1 MKKLPLLVI
10 TLLLMVSLT
19 CSCQTTSPQTQQ
31 AVRIG
36 YLELV
41 TNLPFFVADEKG
53 FFTDA
58 GVKYVAIPYPTSNQL
73 AEDLAAGHIDCFT
86 GASVVPVLQCELVS
100 PGKIKIFS
108 TSRITEN
115 NPFDAIFVVDSSP
128 IHTLADLQGRKIA
141 VFPGATASALLKK
154 FLTDNGIDTST
165 VTFVS
170 IAPDQNIDALT
181 EGKVDAIYAYEPT
194 VTAAAATPLLR
205 KLYGS
210 VYAALLSPNP
220 ISVSAIN
227 SGFAKEHPKTAASL
241 ITAFERAFDFLI
253 TNDEESRALLA
264 KRTGLPQNVAEQ
276 CNLLYMLP
284 HRKIDPENLRKF
296 ALLLEQIGEIKHP
309 IKTETII
316 YHSNAR

>member
-1 MKKLPLLVI
+1 MKKLPLFVI
-10 TLLLMVSLT
+10 ALLLAVILSA
-19 CSCQTTSPQTQQ
+19 SCQTTSPQTQP

-41 TNLPFFVADEKG
+41 TNLPFFVAEEKG
-53 FFTDA
+53 FFADA
-58 GVKYVAIPYPTSNQL
+58 SLEYVAIPYPTSNQL

-86 GASVVPVLQCELVS
+86 GASVVPVLQSELDS

-108 TSRITEN
+108 TSRITEQ

-128 IHTLADLQGRKIA
+128 IHTITDLKGKKIA
-141 VFPGATASALLKK
+141 VFPGTTAAALLKK
-154 FLTDNGIDTST
+154 FLTDNGVDTST
-165 VTFVS
+165 VTFVPLP
-170 IAPDQNIDALT
+170 AEKHIDTLT

-194 VTAAAATPLLR
+194 VTAAAGNPMLR
-205 KLYGS
+205 KLHGS

-227 SGFAKEHPKTAASL
+227 SAFAKKHPKTAASL
-241 ITAFERAFDFLI
+241 IAAFERAFDFLV
-253 TNDEESRALLA
+253 THDEESRDVLA

-284 HRKIDPENLRKF
+284 HHKIDPENLRKF
-296 ALLLEQIGEIKHP
+296 ALLLQQIGEIKQP
-309 IKTETII
+309 VKTDNLI
-316 YHSNAR
+316 YR